1 MYNNVIHILRKD
13 YTHMTLLKAF
23 RLPSGLVN
31 RLSSLAKAT
40 HRSETFYV
48 TNALAHYLEEYAD
61 AQIAKDRF
69 NDPKSKIIT
78 GTQLRKQL
86 GV

>member
-1 MYNNVIHILRKD
+1 
-13 YTHMTLLKAF
+13 MTILKAF
-23 RLPSGLVN
+23 RLPVGLVN

-40 HRSETFYV
+40 HRSEKFYV
-48 TNALAHYLEEYAD
+48 AEALFHYLEDYAD

-69 NDPKSKIIT
+69 NDPKSRIIS
-78 GTQLRKQL
+78 GKELRAKL

>member
-1 MYNNVIHILRKD
+1 MYNNVILVLQKEGD
-13 YTHMTLLKAF
+13 SMTLLKAF
-23 RLPSGLVN
+23 RLPAELVN
-31 RLSSLAKAT
+31 RLTSLARAT

-48 TNALAHYLEEYAD
+48 TDALAHYLEDYAD

-69 NDPKSKIIT
+69 NDPKSKIIS
-78 GTQLRKQL
+78 GAELRKQI

>member
-1 MYNNVIHILRKD
+1 
-13 YTHMTLLKAF
+13 MTLLKAF
-23 RLPSGLVN
+23 RLPAGLVN
-31 RLSSLAKAT
+31 KLVSLARAT

-48 TNALAHYLEEYAD
+48 TDALAHYLEDYAD

-69 NDPKSKIIT
+69 NDPRSGIISPKE
-78 GTQLRKQL
+78 LRKRL

>member
-1 MYNNVIHILRKD
+1 
-13 YTHMTLLKAF
+13 MTILKAF
-23 RLPSGLVN
+23 RLPSGLAN

-40 HRSETFYV
+40 HRSEKFYV
-48 TNALAHYLEEYAD
+48 AEALEHYLEDYVD

-69 NDPKSKIIT
+69 NDPKAKIISSA
-78 GTQLRKQL
+78 QFRKQL

>member
-1 MYNNVIHILRKD
+1 
-13 YTHMTLLKAF
+13 MTLLKAF
-23 RLPSGLVN
+23 RLPVGLVN
-31 RLSSLAKAT
+31 RLASLAKAT

-48 TNALAHYLEEYAD
+48 TDALLHYLEDYAD

-78 GTQLRKQL
+78 GAELRKRL
-86 GV
+86 SV

>member
-1 MYNNVIHILRKD
+1 
-13 YTHMTLLKAF
+13 MTLLKAF
-23 RLPSGLVN
+23 RLPTGLVN
-31 RLSSLAKAT
+31 RLAALAKAT

-48 TNALAHYLEEYAD
+48 ADALAHYLEDYAD

-69 NDPKSKIIT
+69 NDPKSKIIS
-78 GTQLRKQL
+78 GKELKKRL

>member
-1 MYNNVIHILRKD
+1 MYNNVILVLRKEIK
-13 YTHMTLLKAF
+13 MTLLKAF
-23 RLPSGLVN
+23 RLPVGLVN
-31 RLSSLAKAT
+31 RLTSLAKAT

-48 TNALAHYLEEYAD
+48 ADALAHYLEDYAD

-69 NDPKSKIIT
+69 NDPKSKIIS
-78 GTQLRKQL
+78 GAELRKQL

>member
-1 MYNNVIHILRKD
+1 
-13 YTHMTLLKAF
+13 MTLLKAF
-23 RLPSGLVN
+23 RLPAGLVN
-31 RLSSLAKAT
+31 RLTSLAKAT

-48 TNALAHYLEEYAD
+48 TDALAHYLEDYAD

-69 NDPKSKIIT
+69 NDPKSRIISRAE
-78 GTQLRKQL
+78 LRKRL

>member
-1 MYNNVIHILRKD
+1 
-13 YTHMTLLKAF
+13 MTLLKAF
-23 RLPSGLVN
+23 RLPSELVN

-40 HRSETFYV
+40 RRSETFYV
-48 TNALAHYLEEYAD
+48 TDALAHYLEDYAD

-78 GTQLRKQL
+78 GAQLRKQI

>member
-1 MYNNVIHILRKD
+1 
-13 YTHMTLLKAF
+13 MTILKAF
-23 RLPSGLVN
+23 RLPVKLVN
-31 RLSSLAKAT
+31 RLASLAKAT

-48 TNALAHYLEEYAD
+48 ADALAHYLEDYAD

-69 NDPKSKIIT
+69 NDPKSRIISSKE
-78 GTQLRKQL
+78 LRKKL

>member
-1 MYNNVIHILRKD
+1 
-13 YTHMTLLKAF
+13 MTLLKAF
-23 RLPSGLVN
+23 RLPEALAN
-31 RLSSLAKAT
+31 RLASLAKMT

-48 TNALAHYLEEYAD
+48 TDALKHYLEDYAD

-69 NDPKSKIIT
+69 NDPKCKIIT
-78 GTQLRKQL
+78 GSEIRGKI

>member
-1 MYNNVIHILRKD
+1 
-13 YTHMTLLKAF
+13 MTILKAF
-23 RLPSGLVN
+23 RLPVGLAK

-40 HRSETFYV
+40 RRSEKFYV
-48 TNALAHYLEEYAD
+48 TEALGHYLEDYAD

-69 NDPKSKIIT
+69 NDPKSKIIS
-78 GTQLRKQL
+78 GAELRKKL

>member
-1 MYNNVIHILRKD
+1 
-13 YTHMTLLKAF
+13 MTILKAF
-23 RLPSGLVN
+23 RLQSGLVN

-40 HRSETFYV
+40 HRSEKFYV
-48 TNALAHYLEEYAD
+48 EEALTHYLEDYAD

-69 NDPKSKIIT
+69 NDPKSKIIS
-78 GTQLRKQL
+78 GAQIRKKL

>member
-1 MYNNVIHILRKD
+1 
-13 YTHMTLLKAF
+13 MTVLKAF
-23 RLPSGLVN
+23 RLPAKLVN
-31 RLSSLAKAT
+31 RLASLAKTT

-48 TNALAHYLEEYAD
+48 ADALLHYLEDYAD

-69 NDPKSKIIT
+69 NDPKSKIIS
-78 GTQLRKQL
+78 GGQLRKQL